1 MLSRSAIISFYGS
14 KNRGR
19 GIHPVMRASST
30 FHVCLL
36 CMLLVS
42 FQIHSVQGELGRI
55 RHSFDAFPLQYRE
68 WVKSVGP
75 STAQKREPQTSG
87 WDLADDLGT
96 LESGEDFNDINDAV
110 LSSEKTSLTRE
121 EIQRYLAQM
130 KAYYLKNGMP
140 RYG

>member
-1 MLSRSAIISFYGS
+1 MPNSGAIISLNDNTN
-14 KNRGR
+14 KGR
-19 GIHPVMRASST
+19 GVHSVMRAPST

-36 CMLLVS
+36 YMLLIS
-42 FQIHSVQGELGRI
+42 FQIHNVQGEMGRS
-55 RHSFDAFPLQYRE
+55 RRSYNAFPLEYRE
-68 WVKSVGP
+68 RVKSVGP
-75 STAQKREPQTSG
+75 NVVQKREPQTGG

-96 LESGEDFNDINDAV
+96 LGTGEDFGDINDAV

-140 RYG
+140 R

>member
-1 MLSRSAIISFYGS
+1 MPNRGAISLNENEN
-14 KNRGR
+14 KGR
-19 GIHPVMRASST
+19 GIHPVMRAPST

-36 CMLLVS
+36 CVLLIF
-42 FQIHSVQGELGRI
+42 FQIHSVQGELERT
-55 RHSFDAFPLQYRE
+55 RHSFDAFPLEYRE
-68 WVKSVGP
+68 RVKSVGP
-75 STAQKREPQTSG
+75 SIEQKRGTPAGG

-96 LESGEDFNDINDAV
+96 LEAGEDFGDINDAV

>member
-1 MLSRSAIISFYGS
+1 MLNRNAIISLNDNEN
-14 KNRGR
+14 KGR
-19 GIHPVMRASST
+19 GIHPVMKALST

-36 CMLLVS
+36 CVLLIS
-42 FQIHSVQGELGRI
+42 LQIHSVQGELGRT
-55 RHSFDAFPLQYRE
+55 RHSFDAFPFEYRE
-68 WVKSVGP
+68 RVKSVGP
-75 STAQKREPQTSG
+75 SVAQKREAQAGG

-96 LESGEDFNDINDAV
+96 LGAGEEFGDINDAV

-140 RYG
+140 R